1 MPAGCDR
8 TPRRPAPRS
17 GWRRASPSPPPRPV
31 PRRRCP
37 RRVLALAACGGDGD
51 DDGSA
56 TTTAADSRTVPAVE
70 RPGRADAA
78 RPRPEE
84 PETAEDRIQRRVFTT
99 EAGTTIVRT
108 VDDATGLKLEAQDD
122 NLYVEPTSAAPAS
135 LVGRLQ
141 GKPLGARCRTRDG
154 RTLDTF
160 PLFWRARSSDWGV
173 SLAVLDRWE
182 DEDRLFA
189 EAVASCELRQGT
201 PAGSGRTDVAAGP
214 VLATGTFTE

>member
-1 MPAGCDR
+1 M
-8 TPRRPAPRS
+8 RPPHRLRVPSLAAALV
-17 GWRRASPSPPPRPV
+17 AS
-31 PRRRCP
+31 
-37 RRVLALAACGGDGD
+37 LALAACGGDGD
-51 DDGSA
+51 DGPDPA
-56 TTTAADSRTVPAVE
+56 TAADSRTVPAVE
-70 RPGRADAA
+70 QPGRADAA

-108 VDDATGLKLEAQDD
+108 VDDATGLKIEAQND
-122 NLYVEPTSAAPAS
+122 NLYVEPTSATPAD
-135 LVGRLQ
+135 LTGRLE
-141 GKPLGARCRTRDG
+141 GRPLGARCRTRDG

-160 PLFWRARSSDWGV
+160 PLFWRERSSDWGV

-214 VLATGTFTE
+214 VLVTGTFTE